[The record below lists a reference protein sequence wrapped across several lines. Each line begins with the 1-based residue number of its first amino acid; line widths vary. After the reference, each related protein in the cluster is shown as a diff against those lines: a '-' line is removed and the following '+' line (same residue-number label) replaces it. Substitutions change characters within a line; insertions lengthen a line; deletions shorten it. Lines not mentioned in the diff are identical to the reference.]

1 MMSACGVVDGST
13 RWSRWLLLWLVL
25 SLSMSAFANTIHVT
39 TTAQGI
45 ADDGK
50 CSLQEA
56 MYAANFDFGVAP
68 SLFNPIYKFDTGC
81 EPGSGA
87 DTIELQA
94 GATYH
99 MTSVIEDPY
108 NYMGPTA
115 TPIVF
120 SDITI
125 AGNGATLLR
134 DNPNRDFSGTIFRA
148 FAIGKR
154 TVGDPNNELD
164 VPGDGVGKLTI
175 YNLYIKGFVAKGG
188 NGAGGGGGGMG
199 AGGAIYV
206 TGGAVTVVNTTFEDN
221 GAGGGNGSL
230 GGDFGPGGG
239 GGGFRGTGGFG
250 TGEVGYITI
259 GTGGGGGGARAN
271 GGKPPEH
278 SDNGAGGGGTQ
289 TAGNGSN
296 GGYRCGGPGGGYGG
310 DGGSAPCAGG
320 GGGGGGWPHKSDI
333 LIGVLGGDG
342 GTGNYGGGGGGG
354 GFSDEPN
361 VFQVHDYLV
370 QPGGHGGF
378 GGGGGGASG
387 TAVVFDGRD
396 IEQGSGGD
404 GGFGGGGGS
413 GDSAGSGGTFAG
425 NAGRDAGGGG
435 AGLGGAIFGDTANI
449 TIQNSTFKG
458 NYGLGGY
465 GGSGLAQD
473 GRSDGSAIFMVD
485 GILTIEHA
493 TVANNETIGG
503 GAIVVY
509 RSTRDN
515 SSATFVL
522 KNTIVANNSPA
533 AHECYFVN
541 SVSASGDGN
550 LLMNNTVTGLP
561 FSTKAPCPGAVQTTD
576 PGLGPLQM
584 NAPGLTPT
592 MAIAETSPAS
602 AHAITALPTD
612 QRGIT
617 RPRGAGSDIGAYE
630 AGNSAPVAHCQSVT
644 VPAGAS
650 CQANA
655 SIDNGSSDPDG
666 DTITLT
672 QAPPGPYS
680 LGATSVTLTATDPS
694 NASDSCSATVTV
706 TDTVGPTITPT
717 VASSVL
723 NSVKNHEL
731 VNVGLGAT
739 ASDQCSTPPTSFQV
753 QVYGDEDDQTATDSK
768 GTVFSPDARDL
779 AIGTLRLRAERADAG
794 DGRVYLIVVRGAD
807 SSGNAG
813 FGCASVVVPYS
824 NSTNSLSAATTQ
836 ASAAVSYC
844 QSHGGAAPAGY
855 FTIGDG
861 AVIGP
866 KQ

>member
-1 MMSACGVVDGST
+1 MVLTLSAG
-13 RWSRWLLLWLVL
+13 
-25 SLSMSAFANTIHVT
+25 AFSNTIHVT

-45 ADDGK
+45 TDDGK

-56 MYAANFDFGVAP
+56 IYAANFDFGVAP

-87 DTIELQA
+87 DTIELEA

-125 AGNGATLLR
+125 AGNGALLLR
-134 DNPNRDFSGTIFRA
+134 DNLNRDFSGTIFRA
-148 FAIGKR
+148 FAIGRR

-175 YNLYIKGFVAKGG
+175 YNLHIKGFVAKGG
-188 NGAGGGGGGMG
+188 IGASGGGGGMG

-206 TGGAVTVVNTTFEDN
+206 SGGALTVVNCTFDDN
-221 GAGGGNGSL
+221 GAGGGNGGT
-230 GGDFGPGGG
+230 GGSFGPGGG
-239 GGGFRGTGGFG
+239 GGGFHGNGAVGAFRTGFIV
-250 TGEVGYITI
+250 T

-271 GGKPPEH
+271 GGT
-278 SDNGAGGGGTQ
+278 SVAGSNDGAGGGGTQ

-296 GGYRCGGPGGGYGG
+296 GGYRCGGPGGGDGG
-310 DGGSAPCAGG
+310 DGGAAPCAGG
-320 GGGGGGWPHKSDI
+320 GGGGGGNPEKFPLLGTS
-333 LIGVLGGDG
+333 GGDG

-354 GFSDEPN
+354 GFSDQPGT
-361 VFQVHDYLV
+361 FQVHDYLE

-378 GGGGGGASG
+378 GGGGGGSSG
-387 TAVVFDGRD
+387 TDVDQPDVER
-396 IEQGSGGD
+396 GSGGD
-404 GGFGGGGGS
+404 GGFGGGGGA

-425 NAGRDAGGGG
+425 NGGLGGGGGG

-449 TIQNSTFKG
+449 TIQNSTFRG

-465 GGSGLAQD
+465 GATGGGTD
-473 GRSDGSAIFMVD
+473 GRSDGSAIFLVD
-485 GILTIEHA
+485 GVLTVEHA
-493 TVANNETIGG
+493 TIAYNETIGG
-503 GAIVVY
+503 GAVVVY

-533 AHECYFVN
+533 AHECFFVN
-541 SVSASGDGN
+541 GVSASGNGN
-550 LLMNNTVTGLP
+550 LLMNNTVAGLP
-561 FSTKAPCPGAVQTTD
+561 FATKAPCPGAVQTTD
-576 PGLGPLQM
+576 PGLGPLQP
-584 NAPGLTPT
+584 NPPGLTPT
-592 MAIAETSPAS
+592 MAIDETSPAS
-602 AHAITALPTD
+602 AQAIAALPSD
-612 QRGIT
+612 QRGVT

-630 AGNSAPVAHCQSVT
+630 AGNSAPVAHCQNVT

-694 NASDSCSATVTV
+694 NASGSCSATVTV
-706 TDTVGPTITPT
+706 ADTAGPTITPT
-717 VASSVL
+717 VTSSVL
-723 NSVKNHEL
+723 NANKNHEL
-731 VNVGLGAT
+731 LNVGLGAT
-739 ASDQCSTPPTSFQV
+739 ASDQCSTPPTSFLV
-753 QVYGDEDDQTATDSK
+753 RVYGDEDDQAPTDSK
-768 GTVFSPDARDL
+768 GTVFSPDARNV
-779 AIGTLRLRAERADAG
+779 AIGTLRLRAERTDAG
-794 DGRVYLIVVRGAD
+794 DGRVYLIVVSGSD
-807 SSGNAG
+807 SSGNSG
-813 FGCASVVVPYS
+813 FGCSAVMVPYS
-824 NSTNSLSAATTQ
+824 NSASSLGAVTTQ
-836 ASAAVSYC
+836 AAAAVAYC
-844 QSHGGAAPAGY
+844 QSHSGAAPPGY
-855 FTIGDG
+855 FSIGDG
-861 AVIGP
+861 PVIGP